1 MGHTLLFGGI
11 EMLAGA
17 YKPAAQI
24 HPQLVPLG
32 FTDEDELQS
41 DPFDGVVEYGYDVLV
56 LEQLAVTRIEMDLP
70 LVAIDVPSGSG
81 FDELR

>member
-41 DPFDGVVEYGYDVLV
+41 DPFDSSNGGMTSSSSRN
-56 LEQLAVTRIEMDLP
+56 EQ
-70 LVAIDVPSGSG
+70 
-81 FDELR
+81 